1 LEARGRGKNKN
12 GRLKMDI
19 DKIRTIVEM
28 MSDHDIS
35 EFKIESKD
43 SNLCI
48 KRGNGTHVIQHVAP
62 VAASVP
68 QLVAQAPAA
77 PSAPA
82 AAQQVPAVAAAATA
96 PRNSIDA
103 PIVGTFYRSP
113 SPEAPSFV
121 KEGDKVGPDTVVC
134 IIEAM
139 KVMNE
144 IKAEKS
150 GIVKEIL
157 AENAKPVEYG
167 QPLFV
172 IE

>member
-1 LEARGRGKNKN
+1 
-12 GRLKMDI
+12 MDI
-19 DKIRTIVEM
+19 DKIKTIVEM
-28 MSDHDIS
+28 MSEHDLS

-48 KRGNGTHVIQHVAP
+48 KRGTAPQVQSTHHVPAHTIVQSAP
-62 VAASVP
+62 AV
-68 QLVAQAPAA
+68 APAA
-77 PSAPA
+77 VAQQAAVPAQSAPA
-82 AAQQVPAVAAAATA
+82 AGPKNT
-96 PRNSIDA
+96 IDA

-113 SPEAPSFV
+113 SPEAPPFV
-121 KEGDKVGPDTVVC
+121 KEGDKVTPDTVVC

-144 IKAEKS
+144 IKAEKA

-167 QPLFV
+167 QPLIV
-172 IE
+172 LE

>member
-1 LEARGRGKNKN
+1 
-12 GRLKMDI
+12 MDI

-48 KRGNGTHVIQHVAP
+48 KRGNGTHVIQHAAP
-62 VAASVP
+62 VTASAP

-77 PSAPA
+77 PQQVPAAAPA
-82 AAQQVPAVAAAATA
+82 AAA

-113 SPEAPSFV
+113 SPEAPPFV

-150 GIVKEIL
+150 GVVKEIL

>member
-1 LEARGRGKNKN
+1 
-12 GRLKMDI
+12 MDI
-19 DKIRTIVEM
+19 DKIKMIVEM
-28 MSDHDIS
+28 MSEHDIS

-48 KRGNGTHVIQHVAP
+48 KRGPGTPVIQHHTPQAVIPPQVQQVAP
-62 VAASVP
+62 AP
-68 QLVAQAPAA
+68 QQQAQAAPAA
-77 PSAPA
+77 P
-82 AAQQVPAVAAAATA
+82 AQTSQEQRKT
-96 PRNSIDA
+96 IDA

-113 SPEAPSFV
+113 SPEAPPFV

-150 GIVKEIL
+150 GIIKEIL
-157 AENAKPVEYG
+157 VENAKPVEYG
-167 QPLFV
+167 QPLMV

>member
-1 LEARGRGKNKN
+1 
-12 GRLKMDI
+12 MDI

-28 MSDHDIS
+28 MSEHDIS

-48 KRGNGTHVIQHVAP
+48 RRGNGTHVVQHAAP
-62 VAASVP
+62 AAAPAP

-77 PSAPA
+77 PA
-82 AAQQVPAVAAAATA
+82 AAQQVPAAAPAAAA

-103 PIVGTFYRSP
+103 PIVGTFYRAP
-113 SPEAPSFV
+113 SPEAPPFV

-150 GIVKEIL
+150 GVVKEIL

>member
-1 LEARGRGKNKN
+1 
-12 GRLKMDI
+12 MDI
-19 DKIRTIVEM
+19 DKIKTIVEM
-28 MSDHDIS
+28 MSEHDIS

-48 KRGNGTHVIQHVAP
+48 KRGSGSPVIQHQTVQPA
-62 VAASVP
+62 VHQVP
-68 QLVAQAPAA
+68 QVVPQQQPQQQPPPSPVVETPKAQR
-77 PSAPA
+77 
-82 AAQQVPAVAAAATA
+82 VT
-96 PRNSIDA
+96 IDA
-103 PIVGTFYRSP
+103 PIVGTFYRAP
-113 SPEAPSFV
+113 SPEAPPFV

-157 AENAKPVEYG
+157 VENAKPVEYG
-167 QPLFV
+167 QPLIV
-172 IE
+172 IEPN